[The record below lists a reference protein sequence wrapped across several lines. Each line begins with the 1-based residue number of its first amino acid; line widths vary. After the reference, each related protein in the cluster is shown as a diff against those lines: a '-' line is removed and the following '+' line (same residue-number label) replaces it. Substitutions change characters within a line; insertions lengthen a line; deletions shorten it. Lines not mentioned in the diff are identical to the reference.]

1 MEWIVFSLFIIIALA
16 FDLGIFNKKAHHIR
30 FKEAILLTSFWIILS
45 IFFNIGIYRFQG
57 YHKAIEYFTGYLV
70 EYSLSM
76 DNIFVF
82 VLIFKYFKVPS
93 EHQHKV
99 LFYGILGAIL
109 MRALFIFTGIGL
121 IQKFHWIIYLFAII
135 LIISSIKMFFGK
147 EKEISPEKNI
157 ILKIFRKFIPLT
169 KEYQGDHFFI
179 YQNKILYATPLFIV
193 LIIIESTDIIFAAD
207 SIPAIFG
214 ITLDPFIVYTSNIF
228 AILGLRSLYFTIRE
242 VIQLFHYLHYGLS
255 LILGFIGIKM
265 IISSFYKIP
274 TLSALA
280 IIAIILTI
288 SIIASIAFP
297 KKVQKNHPAIED

>member
-1 MEWIVFSLFIIIALA
+1 MEWIVFTIFIILALA
-16 FDLGIFNKKAHHIR
+16 FDLGILNKKAHHIK

-45 IFFNIGIYRFQG
+45 VFFNIGIYRFQG

-70 EYSLSM
+70 EYSLSL

-93 EHQHKV
+93 ENQHKV

-109 MRALFIFTGIGL
+109 MRAIFIFAGISL
-121 IQKFHWIIYLFAII
+121 IEKFHWIIYLFAII

-157 ILKIFRKFIPLT
+157 ILRIFRKFIPLT
-169 KEYQGDHFFI
+169 KEYHSHHFFI
-179 YQNKILYATPLFIV
+179 RQKKILYATPLFIV
-193 LIIIESTDIIFAAD
+193 LIIIESTDVIFAAD

-228 AILGLRSLYFTIRE
+228 AILGLRSLYFTLRE
-242 VIQLFHYLHYGLS
+242 VIQLFHFLNYGLS

-265 IISSFYKIP
+265 LISSFYKIP
-274 TLSALA
+274 TLAALA
-280 IIAIILTI
+280 IIAIILAI

-297 KKVQKNHPAIED
+297 KKR